1 MGAGAAAVAGGE
13 MQWTRMRCLF
23 NPFLDSAPDLFFD
36 FFRDLNLWMAQSHTH
51 KPYSVVFTVR
61 CKFSLLNFITK
72 FRLTKTRFRNYL
84 VASMLK
90 WNFLCHFFCRSTHTN
105 FWESGADSVFWAL
118 LRLGNNRAKKKR
130 IFRAIV
136 VVGYHKGYK
145 SATIVGVG
153 LNRNKCQSFRREFC
167 SMSMILFL
175 FCIDW

>member
-1 MGAGAAAVAGGE
+1 MPLLLRVVKCNEHECAV
-13 MQWTRMRCLF
+13 
-23 NPFLDSAPDLFFD
+23 FLIPSLIPHPIFFSI
-36 FFRDLNLWMAQSHTH
+36 FFSGSQLVNGTITHTQTI
-51 KPYSVVFTVR
+51 KSVVFTVR
-61 CKFSLLNFITK
+61 CNFSLLNFITK
-72 FRLTKTRFRNYL
+72 FRLTKTHFRNYL

-118 LRLGNNRAKKKR
+118 LRLGNNRAKKKKR